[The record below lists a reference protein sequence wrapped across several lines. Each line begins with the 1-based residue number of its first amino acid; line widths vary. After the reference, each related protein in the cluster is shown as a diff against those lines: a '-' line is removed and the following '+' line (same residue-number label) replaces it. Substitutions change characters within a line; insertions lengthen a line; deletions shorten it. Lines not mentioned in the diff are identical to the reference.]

1 MRKLRFRDRR
11 AASGAATDGRL
22 LPLTSAYQPAQHE
35 VYVQHLD
42 AALNDSSLHNIALTG
57 RYGVG
62 KSSVLDETERR
73 HWSRVLRVSLS
84 NLGAADDNETLTNR
98 IEKEFVKQL
107 LHREPP
113 RRVPQSR
120 FRRIS
125 TRSFATLSLVT
136 LFQVAVVG
144 GVLWLLGGRIAL
156 KPIQGDH
163 RWWVQALGWAG
174 LIVGVVAVL
183 TWLRSVTRDH
193 VISQFSAAGAS
204 VTLTKADS
212 TYFDEF
218 LDEIVYFFA
227 RVKVDIVILE
237 DLDRYNDPHIFQALR
252 ELNTVLN
259 SSKQIRRRRI
269 RFIYAIRDSVFE
281 RLGQDPYGVQ
291 HAGEA
296 SGAGADAAD
305 AELELANRTKFFDI
319 VIPLV
324 PFITH
329 NNARDLLERLM
340 KDEPEPVRVSGEVM
354 DLVARK
360 LPDMRLLTNIR
371 NEYSVFAYRLIVNKN
386 GVEDLSPDK
395 LFAMVVYKNV
405 HLRDFEQMLLGKG
418 SLDTL
423 DKVRRELVR
432 ESIASCE
439 ERIRDINNGLATRA
453 ALQARLTSL
462 REKLEWLVESMKRA
476 NPQQEGHGGYI
487 IDGVH
492 HTVEQAET
500 VEFWEHLVAT
510 PETWSIIFTHYS
522 NTRHV
527 QMNRTDLQRII
538 GDELDLDAWTVRTIA
553 ELDREGAEL
562 EAKLA
567 RLRHADFLTLL
578 DLPELTLDYAGTPYN
593 FSALVSELV
602 GSALAAELIT
612 HGYID
617 PYYGVYVSQYYGG
630 RVSAR
635 AMKFLMKNIG
645 TNTAEIH
652 GALAPSDIDAVLRET
667 SGSFLNDFS
676 GYNIDIL
683 DHLLAHTTTLGSGP
697 LASRPLAD
705 VLLGNVISRR
715 GDLEREF
722 LNSYLL
728 GGREKHTGVGWL
740 ARHWTEVFTFLVGNT
755 HLDIDTQVRFVNTAL
770 LNLDVHIPYLLDV
783 DVQAFLNTHYTEM
796 DAITGDHSDADTHA
810 AAGLLEKAGF
820 VCENLASVGARMR
833 VLLVVADR
841 YSLTAANLKAATGA
855 ATIELDTLLACNA
868 DVYADAL
875 AHPGRYLAAFDADA
889 DTEFTITDPDEFT
902 NILNDI
908 APTPAEDDE
917 NTSAAVWPAQD
928 IDRVV
933 ARAAPE
939 CRVTT
944 LTDDLALPLWSVLA
958 RKCRF
963 DASLT
968 NVHAYISEVGSV
980 DAALAGLLIQAGA
993 IDCTGACPQRT
1004 DAGEVDLAEPSEV
1017 EDMKMHV
1024 AIAVLTASTTLPD
1037 AELRTRLVQN
1047 MHLSEWVAATDLTP
1061 ERGPL
1066 LAFLIARNICT
1077 DTAATF
1083 THFPCEDWDT
1093 LRPAMIASAD
1103 IAEFADPS
1111 FIDETAIER
1120 IFASTG
1126 SDIADTVCDKL
1137 LDSLAA
1143 FTPGGSPA
1151 ALLAAGRYALRK
1163 EYHME
1168 RSVID
1173 RIAAATR
1180 NPDVT
1185 VGLLAL
1191 LGSAEV
1197 AGSEIEEILIQLP
1210 GEYPLLNQ
1218 TGKRF
1223 DLPNNRAHRTVLS
1236 RLQRDGH
1243 VASFRQRRTARDKL
1257 SVTTKNQGQ

>member
-1 MRKLRFRDRR
+1 MRTLLRFRDRR

-22 LPLTSAYQPAQHE
+22 LPLTSAYRPAQHE

-42 AALNDSSLHNIALTG
+42 AALSEPSLHNIALTG

-62 KSSVLDETERR
+62 KSSVLDQTELRHRR
-73 HWSRVLRVSLS
+73 RVLRVSLS
-84 NLGAADDNETLTNR
+84 NLGAAEEDETLTNR

-125 TRSFATLSLVT
+125 TRSFGTSFVVT

-144 GVLWLLGGRIAL
+144 GVLWLLGGSIAL

-174 LIVGVVAVL
+174 LIFGVVAVL

-193 VISQFSAAGAS
+193 VVSQFSAAGAS
-204 VTLTKADS
+204 VTLTKSDS

-281 RLGQDPYGVQ
+281 RLGQNPDGAQ

-296 SGAGADAAD
+296 SGADADAAD

-319 VIPLV
+319 VIPMV

-340 KDEPEPVRVSGEVM
+340 KDEPEPVRVSGELM

-371 NEYSVFAYRLIVNKN
+371 NEYSVFANRLITNN
-386 GVEDLSPDK
+386 HGVEDLSPDK

-405 HLRDFEQMLLGKG
+405 HLRDFEQILLGKG
-418 SLDTL
+418 NLDTL

-432 ESIASCE
+432 DSIASCE
-439 ERIRDINNGLATRA
+439 ERVREINNGLAARA
-453 ALQARLTSL
+453 ALQARLSSL

-476 NPQQEGHGGYI
+476 NPQQESHGGYL

-492 HTVEQAET
+492 YPVEQAET
-500 VEFWEHLVAT
+500 VEFWERLFSTSH
-510 PETWSIIFTHYS
+510 PWSIIFTQYS
-522 NTRHV
+522 NSRHV
-527 QMNRTDLQRII
+527 QMHRSDLHRLI
-538 GDELDLDAWTVRTIA
+538 GGELELDAWTARTSA
-553 ELDREGAEL
+553 ELDQEEAGL

-578 DLPELTLDYAGTPYN
+578 DLPEFTSDYAGTSYS
-593 FSALVSELV
+593 FSAVVSELV

-635 AMKFLMKNIG
+635 AMKFLMKNVG

-652 GALAPSDIDAVLRET
+652 GALTPADIDAVLRET
-667 SGSFLNDFS
+667 SGSFLNDLS

-683 DHLLAHTTTLGSGP
+683 DHLLANTTTLDSGP

-705 VLLGNVISRR
+705 VLLGHVINRL

-728 GGREKHTGVGWL
+728 GGRETNAVVGWL
-740 ARHWTEVFTFLVGNT
+740 ARHWTEVFTFLVDNA
-755 HLDIDTQVRFVNTAL
+755 HLDIDTQVRFVDTAL
-770 LNLDVHIPYLLDV
+770 LNVDARLPYVLDA
-783 DVQAFLNTHYTEM
+783 DVQAFLNAHYTEM
-796 DAITGDHSDADTHA
+796 DAITGNHSDADTDA
-810 AAGLLEKAGF
+810 AASLLDKAGF
-820 VCENLASVGARMR
+820 VCEELAPVGARMR
-833 VLLVVADR
+833 VRLVAADR
-841 YSLTAANLKAATGA
+841 YSLTAANLKAAAGA

-868 DVYADAL
+868 DVYADAI
-875 AHPGRYLAAFDADA
+875 AHPRRYLAAFDTDA
-889 DTEFTITDPDEFT
+889 GTEFTISDPGEFT
-902 NILNDI
+902 NILSDL
-908 APTPAEDDE
+908 APTPNEDDD
-917 NTSAAVWPAQD
+917 NTSGAAWPAQD
-928 IDRVV
+928 IDKVV
-933 ARAAPE
+933 ASAAPD

-944 LTDDLALPLWSVLA
+944 LTEHVAVPIWPVLA
-958 RKCRF
+958 RMCRF

-968 NVHAYISEVGSV
+968 NVYAYVSAVGSV
-980 DAALAGLLIQAGA
+980 DADLAGLLIKAGA
-993 IDCTGACPQRT
+993 IDCTAGSPQRA
-1004 DAGEVDLAEPSEV
+1004 DAGEVDIEEPSEV
-1017 EDMKMHV
+1017 AVMKMHV

-1037 AELRTRLVQN
+1037 AEFRTRLVESMN
-1047 MHLSEWVAATDLTP
+1047 LTEWVLATDLTP
-1061 ERGPL
+1061 ERGPM
-1066 LAFLIARNICT
+1066 LALLIARNICA

-1083 THFPCEDWDT
+1083 SHFPCEDWDT
-1093 LRPAMIASAD
+1093 LRPAIIASDD

-1126 SDIADTVCDKL
+1126 SDISDSVCDKF

-1143 FTPGGSPA
+1143 FTPDGSPA
-1151 ALLAAGRYALRK
+1151 ALLAAGRYAIHKKHHL
-1163 EYHME
+1163 E
-1168 RSVID
+1168 RSVIE

-1180 NPDVT
+1180 DPSVT

-1191 LGSAEV
+1191 LGEAEV
-1197 AGSEIEEILIQLP
+1197 TGIEIERILIQLP

-1218 TGKRF
+1218 TGKKF
-1223 DLPNNRAHRTVLS
+1223 DLPNDPAHRKLMS

-1243 VASFRQRRTARDKL
+1243 IASFRQRRTARDKL
-1257 SVTTKNQGQ
+1257 AVTTKN